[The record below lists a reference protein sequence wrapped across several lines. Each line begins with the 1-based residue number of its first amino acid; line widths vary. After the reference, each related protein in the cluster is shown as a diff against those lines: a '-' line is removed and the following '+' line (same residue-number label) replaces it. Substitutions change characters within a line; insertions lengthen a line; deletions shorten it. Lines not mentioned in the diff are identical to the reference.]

1 MYLQLYMFDRAVC
14 ERDYIYDF
22 HYHLIWVTKYQN
34 PAFTTPEL
42 VDEMKNILL
51 QLSEMKEICIEEM
64 EIMPDHIHLFLD
76 FDPRLSLHAV
86 VKSMKG
92 RSARVLRS
100 EFPSLKTRLPN
111 LWTRNYFMC
120 TVGHVNEDT
129 IKQYIEAQ
137 KQHQ

>member
-1 MYLQLYMFDRAVC
+1 MSS
-14 ERDYIYDF
+14 DYTYKKGLVYKNQ
-22 HYHLIWVTKYQN
+22 YHVIWCPKYRRPILVGEIETRVREILTEVANEMEVTIK
-34 PAFTTPEL
+34 A
-42 VDEMKNILL
+42 
-51 QLSEMKEICIEEM
+51 M
-64 EIMPDHIHLFLD
+64 EIMPDHVHLFLD

-111 LWTRNYFMC
+111 LWTRSYFMC

-137 KQHQ
+137 KRHQ